1 MSRACSALQLG
12 DSRITVNSYTHV
24 SARDEGR
31 LVRLIR
37 ERSRIVMGCAWIA
50 FFLLAGAYYLALA
63 SELPSVSRFLTMEAI
78 YCAPILVTIALGWT
92 SRSMSDGTERRFW
105 GFLTSAMVVLLAC
118 ELLLLVW
125 VLAIDPVGPPR
136 VSWPFHALHAVAAV
150 FFIGLLLSMTRF
162 AQEPVT
168 DKIRHVIDALAVVLI
183 AAVFLLVWYVR
194 PVMAPYDPPVAHLL
208 LGVGYPVF
216 GLVMLIGTLFNIVGM
231 KLERWRTWEVLTAIS
246 LGIYA
251 VAISLWPT
259 WYTTAEITSRN
270 YERNLLDLVQ
280 FAGQWLL
287 MMAALVHIAQ
297 PARTRLAPATPR
309 RARRTQW
316 ASVVA
321 PVTMI
326 LAVPVVAWLTF
337 GSLGDQNAVIVYSF
351 VLVALM
357 MLIIARSVTVAM
369 EHGAL
374 FHRSVTDPLTGLYN
388 HRYFHER
395 LAMELADGL
404 RHDEKFALLILD
416 VDDFSRHNA
425 IGGHL
430 SGDRL
435 LTDVGRVISTG
446 VPADSLV
453 ARLGGDEYAILLRA
467 FGDLDAL
474 AIGRRILDV
483 VEIEGGQ
490 RPGSIS
496 ASMGIA
502 LSPQHSDDAQLLLR
516 LADAALFEAKS
527 CGKNRV
533 ELYDPDR
540 IPDLDPSERI
550 DRLQR
555 QERLAAVRALT
566 AVVEA
571 RDHDGLA
578 HATRVASTARSIAVY
593 MGLEDRVVN
602 TVEAAALLHDLGMLS
617 EPSTNPQCDSEVSQ
631 RSSTARVLMDAGLA
645 ELGPVVLSQHER
657 WDGQGSPHHLSGEE
671 IAIEARIL
679 AVSEAFERIATDGTP
694 QRLEEAIAA
703 VTKRSG
709 TEFDPRIVDALRA
722 VVTP

>member
-1 MSRACSALQLG
+1 MTS
-12 DSRITVNSYTHV
+12 DTHV

-50 FFLLAGAYYLALA
+50 FFLLAGAYYLAIA

-136 VSWPFHALHAVAAV
+136 VSWPFHGLHAVAAV
-150 FFIGLLLSMTRF
+150 CFIGLLLSMTRF

-388 HRYFHER
+388 HCYFHER

-453 ARLGGDEYAILLRA
+453 ARLGGDEFAILLRA

-709 TEFDPRIVDALRA
+709 TEFDPRIVEALRA